1 MDYKFS
7 FTKKAEKD
15 LQKLDQKTAKIVV
28 KKLIWYS
35 RQKNPIRY
43 SIKMQEPK
51 TGDIRFRI
59 GDYRAIAVI
68 DENKYLILIV
78 KIEHRGRVYR

>member
-1 MDYKFS
+1 MGYKFN
-7 FTKKAEKD
+7 FTKRAEKD
-15 LQKLDQKTAKIVV
+15 LQKLDQKIAKIIV

-59 GDYRAIAVI
+59 GEYRAIAI
-68 DENKYLILIV
+68 TDEKKHLILIV